1 LYKHILI
8 NKNLNS
14 TKFHDELHKAN
25 IIPSDINYSIH
36 SSLEEDKV
44 WIIFDDIREIEV
56 PILDEDGIQ
65 TDVEVKYQ
73 KKEIVKKTIIEQ
85 EEVIKEIEVSEI
97 VEESDEIVEDEIII
111 EDDVDTTNTEEVEE
125 IISEE
130 STESEDEETIEES
143 TATTTEVVEYID
155 VEREIEVEE
164 WHDFD
169 ATQMLQTIESIVE
182 NHDPILIV
190 QKTKEELLE
199 EKVAELETLIDS
211 LAEATWEI
219 TENLY
224 PKI

>member
-1 LYKHILI
+1 MKITMYDKNTNKLHEELI
-8 NKNLNS
+8 
-14 TKFHDELHKAN
+14 EVG
-25 IIPSDINYSIH
+25 IVPSSVQSRDN
-36 SSLEEDKV
+36 ET

-97 VEESDEIVEDEIII
+97 AEESDEIVEDEIII

-199 EKVAELETLIDS
+199 EKVAELEALIDS
-211 LAEATWEI
+211 LTEATWEI
-219 TENLY
+219 TEKLY
-224 PKI
+224 PQV

>member
-1 LYKHILI
+1 MKITMYDKNI
-8 NKNLNS
+8 NKL
-14 TKFHDELHKAN
+14 HEELIEAG
-25 IIPSDINYSIH
+25 IVPSSVQSRDN
-36 SSLEEDKV
+36 EA

-97 VEESDEIVEDEIII
+97 VEESNEIVEDEIII

-182 NHDPILIV
+182 NHDPAPKV
-190 QKTKEELLE
+190 PPKTKEQLLE
-199 EKVAELETLIDS
+199 EKIAQMQTLIDS
-211 LAEATWEI
+211 LSEATWEI
-219 TENLY
+219 TEKLY
-224 PKI
+224 PQV